1 MKNSKKKEKEKQE
14 NIQKM
19 GEVIKNKN
27 KITVEASKKIKS
39 KIFENLIIAIVFALY
54 LYFLYL
60 GSQNI
65 ESSIYLTDLKVFA
78 FGILIVA
85 IIIFEISYKKDNDSL
100 CIHGIEILILAIIT
114 LFLIY
119 TYSMVVNRAFSLIIC
134 SISVIYIIYFTI
146 KSLII
151 WYKMKKQY
159 FKAKDDIKEIIK
171 KN

>member
-1 MKNSKKKEKEKQE
+1 MKNNKKKEKEKQE

-27 KITVEASKKIKS
+27 KITVEDSKKIKG
-39 KIFENLIIAIVFALY
+39 KIFQNLIIAIVFTV
-54 LYFLYL
+54 YFYFTYL

-65 ESSIYLTDLKVFA
+65 EAKIFLTDLKVFSL
-78 FGILIVA
+78 GLLVIA
-85 IIIFEISYKKDNDSL
+85 IIIFEISYKKDNGSL
-100 CIHGIEILILAIIT
+100 CIHGIEVLILAIIT

-119 TYSMVVNRAFSLIIC
+119 IYSMFINRAFSLITS
-134 SISVIYIIYFTI
+134 SISIIYIIYFAI

-159 FKAKDDIKEIIK
+159 FNAKDDIKEIVK